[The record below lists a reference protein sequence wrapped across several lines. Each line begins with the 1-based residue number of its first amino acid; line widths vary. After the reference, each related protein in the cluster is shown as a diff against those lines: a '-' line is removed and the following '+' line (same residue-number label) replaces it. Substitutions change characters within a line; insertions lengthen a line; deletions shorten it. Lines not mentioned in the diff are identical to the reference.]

1 MALIGKIREH
11 SGLAVGIIAAGL
23 LLFVVGGEI
32 MKLIP
37 QFSSENAQDIAEIA
51 GKTVKYDEYN
61 ALVEELKANFEASQG
76 RPADEY
82 SMQNIRQ
89 QAWEQL
95 IVKHAYQNEFNELGL
110 EVTAEEVVDM
120 VQGKNIHPMLANAF
134 KNPQTGQFDVNQ
146 VRGFLQAI
154 KSSIQAI
161 QAGQQPQ
168 VPVAQIQSWY
178 SFEKQLGP
186 ERLRKKYES
195 LMRLSTYVTKAEAK
209 KSYLASQT
217 KADFKYLF
225 VPYYSIVDS
234 TVKVTDEQ
242 LEDYLSKHKE
252 EFKIAEAKASV
263 DYVSFPIVPSAKDSL
278 AFGNE
283 LTRIA
288 TEFAATKDDSAFVR
302 ANAETAQLPYY
313 TNLSGVPQQL
323 KDKGLVEDVVVGPV
337 NEGNAIK
344 FYKLAGV
351 RNDSVYS
358 IKASHILI
366 APTEKT
372 DAAKAIAKTKA
383 EDLLKQLK
391 GGADFATLARANSTD
406 PGSGQNGGDL
416 GWFKEKQMV
425 KPFNDA
431 VFSKGTPGLIANVIE
446 SDFGFHIIKIT
457 EPKTNKEYLVATV
470 DKQLVPSSET
480 QEAIY
485 QKAQDFLSKSRTK
498 DAFVAEAKK
507 ANIPVSPGDNFTKN
521 STYVA
526 GLSEVRG
533 LVRWVFK
540 DAKVGDVSK
549 EVFSCGNNYVVAV
562 VKSKVEEGYP
572 KAADIKD
579 ELTAKV
585 RKGLKAKTILEKLN
599 KTKGTFEQIAAA
611 YGPSAQVNVAPET
624 SFGYNSFGALGED
637 PATVGKSFALAKV
650 GAKTAALEGENGV
663 AIIELL
669 KKTTPT
675 EIADYSQQKNQ
686 MIGNSLYRTEF
697 NINTAIKDAAKI
709 EDNRYKFE

>member
-11 SGLAVGIIAAGL
+11 SGIAVGIIAAGL

-37 QFSSENAQDIAEIA
+37 QFSNENAQDIAEIA
-51 GKTVKYDEYN
+51 GKTIKYDEYN
-61 ALVEELKANFEASQG
+61 ASVEELKANFEASQG

-95 IVKHAYQNEFNELGL
+95 IVTHAYQKEFNELGL
-110 EVTAEEVVDM
+110 AVTAEEEVDM
-120 VQGKNIHPMLANAF
+120 IKGKNVHPMLANAF
-134 KNPQTGQFDVNQ
+134 KNPQTGQFDANQ
-146 VRGFLQAI
+146 LTGFVQAV
-154 KSSIQAI
+154 KTSIQAA

-168 VPVAQIQSWY
+168 VPIAQIQSWL
-178 SFEKQLGP
+178 SFQKQLGP
-186 ERLRKKYES
+186 ERLRKKYEG

-209 KSYLASQT
+209 KAYMASQT

-234 TVKVTDEQ
+234 SVAVTDSQ
-242 LEDYLSKHKE
+242 LEDYLAKHKE

-263 DYVSFPIVPSAKDSL
+263 DYVSFPIIPSAKDSL

-283 LTRIA
+283 LNRIA
-288 TEFAATKDDSAFVR
+288 AEFAATKDDSAFVR
-302 ANAETAQLPYY
+302 ANAENSPLPAY
-313 TNLSGVPQQL
+313 TNLAGVPQLL
-323 KDKGLVEDVVVGPV
+323 KDKGLVADLVVGPI
-337 NEGNAIK
+337 NEGNSIK
-344 FYKLAGV
+344 FYKLAGT
-351 RNDSVYS
+351 RTDTAYS

-372 DAAKAIAKTKA
+372 DAAKAIAKAKA
-383 EDLLKQLK
+383 EDLLNQLK
-391 GGADFATLARANSTD
+391 AGADFATLARANSTD

-431 VFSKGTPGLIANVIE
+431 VFGKGTPGLIANAVE
-446 SDFGFHIIKIT
+446 SDFGFHIIKVT

-470 DKQLVPSSET
+470 DKQLVPSGET

-485 QKAQDFLSKSRTK
+485 GKALSFLSNSKSKET
-498 DAFVAEAKK
+498 FVSEAKK
-507 ANIPVSPGDNFTKN
+507 LNMLVLPGDNFNKN
-521 STYVA
+521 ATYVA
-526 GLSEVRG
+526 GLSEVRP

-549 EVFSCGNNYVVAV
+549 EIFECGNNYVVAV

-572 KAADIKD
+572 KVADIKD

-599 KTKGTFEQIAAA
+599 KSKGSFEEMAAT
-611 YGPSAQVNVAPET
+611 YGASAQVNVAPET

-637 PATVGKSFALAKV
+637 PATVGKSFALAKA
-650 GAKTAALEGENGV
+650 GDKTAAIEGENGV

-669 KKTTPT
+669 KKSTPA
-675 EIADYSQQKNQ
+675 EIADYAQQKNQ

-709 EDNRYKFE
+709 EDNRFKFE